1 MSNTSTIS
9 NQMPTESPAAVPR
22 SRTRLLIRYPIA
34 TKTAPSMIEV
44 PSMDA
49 KANQLVASTEGPV
62 TTRAAAAAPY
72 PMTVANARI
81 RTCPQNFPRMT

>member
-1 MSNTSTIS
+1 
-9 NQMPTESPAAVPR
+9 
-22 SRTRLLIRYPIA
+22 
-34 TKTAPSMIEV
+34 MIEV